1 MYPSHLRF
9 KQTVILGFILCSF
22 TLFGNVIIATETT
35 LSAPSKSTQDRA
47 LSDES
52 AQFDNFFMD
61 NALNQA
67 LSSEIAQINHFESM
81 LDYFS
86 LLIYN
91 EPAKFKQKE
100 SILAYIQSTKLVISH
115 IRQMSQFGLITL
127 IQELNIALSKNL
139 QNAIK
144 TDLWEPLDLGLYI
157 KREPKDE
164 LPLPEI
170 EELLNLNQQNLA
182 LLESTIERL
191 GLTRSQKAIRNL
203 EDCYNRA
210 KFYVEKNK
218 LQPYLKY
225 TAIGAVLATYLTYH
239 SEFLAQK
246 APKPLKTSLLSKI
259 FNNPLTRGLKKIVGS
274 APKFKTP
281 DSTLE
286 THDKI
291 VNSCAQAGIVDTV
304 VSKFLDRNLKY
315 SSIVVNEDELGLLGK
330 IELPF
335 SRMVNTESTPDVLFP
350 GLALGWLSYET
361 VPDSKISELAPYGLY
376 LSTHPTVRMIAITNH
391 LLQIT
396 DGTRYRNFKYWA
408 GKYLTGLYNQ
418 LRGKSSKDS
427 LTNNPTTTF
436 KDIIGLEHAKNVLE
450 PVIDYIINP
459 EKFERTKLTPA
470 KGYLLVGAPRTG
482 KSHIASAI
490 CGEINERQKLLG
502 RPAISNFIPIDSHVI
517 TSSNFENIM
526 RYVNS
531 QAPCVVFLDE
541 IDLLCLNRGDGHKEN
556 KLLSQVL
563 THMSGHLPMPGE
575 KDVDNSHK
583 QVIFLA
589 ATNNPQNLDSALLQ
603 AGRFG
608 TIITFD
614 YPRLESRIE
623 FLMQSLK
630 KRSITTI
637 SEEFI
642 VEIAKELEGYSF
654 EDMSLII
661 TGAIQKAASAYMPI
675 SEEHIRAN
683 IEETI
688 KGIMPQS
695 KPLSEQELDTL
706 ASYQAGKA
714 LATKLLLPAQHIS
727 TVTILPISKKTT
739 AKKHDMPVITPV
751 IEQGGLFTYQNNNLL
766 KLKNAHDLNLE
777 CQVLLAGH
785 IAQELMMGNSCY
797 TYRPEDQNA
806 AAEIAKQIAL
816 KGEKY
821 ENLTKNQQAAIM
833 DQAYEIK
840 NNCNR
845 QVKNLLENNLTKLKQ
860 ITQSLK
866 TQGHLGE
873 KELDLLLT
881 PATMSEI

>member
-1 MYPSHLRF
+1 MHPSHIHF

-22 TLFGNVIIATETT
+22 TLFGNVIIATDAMVSTMPDTTQKQENSPETN
-35 LSAPSKSTQDRA
+35 QIDG
-47 LSDES
+47 
-52 AQFDNFFMD
+52 FFID
-61 NALNQA
+61 NALNQII
-67 LSSEIAQINHFESM
+67 SSEIAQINHFESI

-100 SILAYIQSTKLVISH
+100 SILAYIQTTKFIIKH
-115 IRQMSQFGLITL
+115 IREMSQFGLITL
-127 IQELNIALSKNL
+127 IQELNIALSQNL

-144 TDLWEPLDLGLYI
+144 TDLWQPLDLGVYL
-157 KREPKDE
+157 KREQKDE
-164 LPLPEI
+164 MPLPEI
-170 EELLNLNQQNLA
+170 EALLGLNQQHLVQ
-182 LLESTIERL
+182 LESTIERL
-191 GLTRSQKAIRNL
+191 GLTASQKAIRNV
-203 EDCYNRA
+203 EDYYNRA

-225 TAIGAVLATYLTYH
+225 TAIGAALAAYLAYH
-239 SEFLAQK
+239 SEFLAEK
-246 APKPLKTSLLSKI
+246 TPKKLKTNFLVRI
-259 FNNPLTRGLKKIVGS
+259 FNNPITRSLKRLVGS
-274 APKFKTP
+274 APKFKVS
-281 DSTLE
+281 DNTLE
-286 THDKI
+286 THEKI
-291 VNSCAQAGIVDTV
+291 VNNCAQAGIVDTV

-315 SSIVVNEDELGLLGK
+315 SSIVTNEDQLGLIGK
-330 IELPF
+330 TELAL
-335 SRMVNTESTPDVLFP
+335 SRMVNTETTPNVLIP

-361 VPDSKISELAPYGLY
+361 IPDSKISELAPYGLY

-396 DGTRYRNFKYWA
+396 NGNRYQNFKYWV

-436 KDIIGLEHAKNVLE
+436 KDIIGLEHAKSVLE

-517 TSSNFENIM
+517 NSSNFENIM

-575 KDVDNSHK
+575 TDVDNNHK

-603 AGRFG
+603 SGRFG

-623 FLMQSLK
+623 FLMQALE

-637 SEEFI
+637 SQEFI

-675 SEEHIRAN
+675 SEAHIRAN

-688 KGIMPQS
+688 KGIMPQD
-695 KPLSEQELDTL
+695 KPLSPQELDTL

-727 TVTILPISKKTT
+727 TVTIMPINKKMAT
-739 AKKHDMPVITPV
+739 KKHDMPVITPV
-751 IEQGGLFTYQNNNLL
+751 IEQGGLFTYQNHNLL
-766 KLKNAHDLNLE
+766 KLKTAQDLKLE

-785 IAQELMMGNSCY
+785 VAQELMMDSSCY

-806 AAEIAKQIAL
+806 AAEVAKQIAL

-821 ENLTKNQQAAIM
+821 DNLTKTQQAAIM
-833 DQAYEIK
+833 DQAHEIK
-840 NNCNR
+840 NNCR
-845 QVKNLLENNLTKLKQ
+845 LQVKLILENNLAKLKL
-860 ITQSLK
+860 ITQALK
-866 TQGHLGE
+866 EQGHLNE
-873 KELDLLLT
+873 KELDLLIT
-881 PATMSEI
+881 PVVINET